1 MPLAAANIFKDSYL
15 HATNYRLASAP
26 QMSTHTKRF
35 PSCKITSAVT
45 CVFICVDMV
54 GIKVKILH
62 VRPSNCMHEHV
73 SQWTGYSEIF
83 LLETY
88 ENITR
93 FLNLFKIEKNIGHL
107 T

>member
-1 MPLAAANIFKDSYL
+1 
-15 HATNYRLASAP
+15 
-26 QMSTHTKRF
+26 
-35 PSCKITSAVT
+35 
-45 CVFICVDMV
+45 MV